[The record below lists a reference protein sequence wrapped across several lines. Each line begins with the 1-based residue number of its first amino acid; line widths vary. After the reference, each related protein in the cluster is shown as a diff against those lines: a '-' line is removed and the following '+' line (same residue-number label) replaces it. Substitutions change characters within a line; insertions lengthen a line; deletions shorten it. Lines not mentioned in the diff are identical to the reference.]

1 MLRHDPP
8 FVAIPCRRHSTTH
21 PKRHSNILNASYVEA
36 IIQAGGAP
44 FLIPLEAG
52 DQVLRALFER
62 ADGILLTGGGDIHP
76 RFFGQ
81 TSHPSLSDVQ
91 PTRDELELTLAR
103 WSLEE
108 GKPLLGICRGIQVMN
123 VAAGGSLYQDIAS
136 QCPGAGQHDY
146 YRDDSPRDF
155 LAHQVRV
162 EPDSRLARSLGA
174 DRLSVNSFHHQALK
188 EVPPL
193 YRVVA
198 RAPDGV
204 IEGIEAP
211 DHPFA
216 LGVQWHPEELIAG
229 QETARR
235 LFLSFVRA
243 CRDSKLGT
251 EQRR

>member
-1 MLRHDPP
+1 MPQHHSP
-8 FVAIPCRRHSTTH
+8 FIAIPCRRPSSTPH
-21 PKRHSNILNASYVEA
+21 PRRPSNTLKSSYVEA

-44 FLIPLEAG
+44 FLIPLEAR
-52 DQVLRALFER
+52 DRVLRALFEQ

-81 TSHPSLSDVQ
+81 TPHPSLSGVQ
-91 PTRDELELTLAR
+91 PARDELELTLAR

-162 EPDSRLARSLGA
+162 EPDSRLARSLGT
-174 DRLSVNSFHHQALK
+174 DWLSVNSFHHQALK
-188 EVPPL
+188 EVPPP

-198 RAPDGV
+198 RAPDGI

-229 QETARR
+229 QEAARR

-243 CRDSKLGT
+243 C
-251 EQRR
+251 QRSEPG